1 MKATIVSLLALAV
14 SIAASRADRLEVRT
28 VAGTGVAGSSDGVAG
43 VGTFDHPT
51 WIDFDPDPGAPTLA
65 VGRSN
70 GPGTL
75 FVVDRAN
82 KLVRRIDS
90 GTVTSLS
97 FVVFPGSATP
107 VTLDFGGAF
116 GGGIA
121 VEPVTAGCGGIRFG
135 HGFFVASSAQDRVL
149 LLSPQE
155 EVISDRDG
163 LPIIGVL
170 DAPGDRD
177 GSASSAQFRTPTAIA
192 LSWGYQ
198 GNFGSG
204 DTDRVYVADTG
215 NHTIRQFTHFPGPEG
230 CPLPN
235 EVTTL
240 AGAAGQAGF
249 ADGQGSSAR
258 FNSPRGIVAA
268 PDGSIYV
275 ADSGNHTIRR
285 ITHDGLVTTVAGE
298 AGVPGSNDGS
308 ARVAHLNTP
317 SGIDID
323 SHGDFIIADTG
334 NGTIRKL
341 TADGQLQT
349 IAGVPGVGGY
359 ADGFAG
365 TALFNGPVGVKV
377 VGDTIYIAD
386 TSNNVIRSLT
396 EVPARPPHRAARH

>member
-1 MKATIVSLLALAV
+1 MKALIVSLIAVTV
-14 SIAASRADRLEVRT
+14 SIVASSRAARLEVTT
-28 VAGTGVAGSSDGVAG
+28 VAGIPGVAGSSDGVAG

-51 WIDFDPDPGAPTLA
+51 WIGFDPEPGA
-65 VGRSN
+65 
-70 GPGTL
+70 L

-90 GTVTSLS
+90 GTVTSLAFMVS
-97 FVVFPGSATP
+97 EGDHTP
-107 VTLDFGGAF
+107 VLFDFGGPF

-121 VEPVTAGCGGIRFG
+121 VEPVMAGCGGGPFA

-149 LLSPQE
+149 LLSDRFQPL
-155 EVISDRDG
+155 IANRDG
-163 LPIIGVL
+163 LPIIGVR

-177 GSASSAQFRTPTAIA
+177 GVATSAQFRTPTAIA

-198 GNFGSG
+198 GNFGG
-204 DTDRVYVADTG
+204 TATDRVYIADTG
-215 NHTIRQFTHFPGPEG
+215 NHTIRQVTHDFGAEG
-230 CPLPN
+230 CPLPSL
-235 EVTTL
+235 VATL
-240 AGAAGQAGF
+240 AGNAGQAGS

-285 ITHDGLVTTVAGE
+285 ISADGSVTTVAGE
-298 AGVPGSNDGS
+298 AGVSGSNDGP
-308 ARVAHLNTP
+308 ARTAHLNTP

-323 SHGDFIIADTG
+323 SHGDFIIADSG
-334 NGTIRKL
+334 NATIRRL
-341 TADGQLQT
+341 TAEGQLQT